1 MRYTT
6 FRNLALLT
14 GAVSVGGLG
23 YMCGRS
29 TPRAQGPAS
38 AVALPAQTVPT
49 RRLPE
54 APARAA
60 VPVDNYR
67 SYLLG
72 LLGRPASSEKI
83 KDGLRGPVKVN
94 VYAEKGVW
102 TRAKVDLDRDEK
114 WDEKWSLSG
123 TAIMR
128 QVAPADDER
137 YETEQQMGTTAAN

>member
-6 FRNLALLT
+6 FRNLVIVA
-14 GAVSVGGLG
+14 GVAVVGGAG

-29 TPRAQGPAS
+29 RPQHIPVAPPVAARRTPPEPPAAPRA
-38 AVALPAQTVPT
+38 
-49 RRLPE
+49 R
-54 APARAA
+54 
-60 VPVDNYR
+60 VPVGNHRD
-67 SYLLG
+67 YLLG

-102 TRAKVDLDRDEK
+102 GRAKVDLDRDEK
-114 WDEKWSLSG
+114 WDEKWSLEG

-128 QVAPADDER
+128 QVSPADDEK
-137 YETEQQMGTTAAN
+137 YGDKVQVGTTAGN